1 MPDQNYNTG
10 DGTTPVGSEWIDE
23 QIQQGRVAVD
33 GHDQLEDADA
43 FSPENIGV
51 VQFIVLS
58 RILDTLYA
66 LHQVQDPEKHVEL
79 LEAHAQGLLLG
90 PSPTFQ
96 GLFLTDEINRQQ

>member
-1 MPDQNYNTG
+1 MSSVPDER
-10 DGTTPVGSEWIDE
+10 GS
-23 QIQQGRVAVD
+23 
-33 GHDQLEDADA
+33 DQDA
-43 FSPENIGV
+43 FSESNIGV

-66 LHQVQDPEKHVEL
+66 LHNHFDPAKHMEL

-96 GLFLTDEINRQQ
+96 GLFLTDEVNKQA

>member
-1 MPDQNYNTG
+1 VTEQTNPYATDEYWK
-10 DGTTPVGSEWIDE
+10 DRATTEGPHS
-23 QIQQGRVAVD
+23 VD
-33 GHDQLEDADA
+33 GHDQPEDTDA

-96 GLFLTDEINRQQ
+96 GLFLTDEINREQ